1 MSPEGK
7 DEKEK
12 KKIRTT
18 FSVDQISELEN
29 NFVQKKYLTSAER
42 AELATE
48 LGVTLQQVGG
58 HLYNG
63 TLFILSVPQLLR
75 L

>member
-1 MSPEGK
+1 MSPEGN

-12 KKIRTT
+12 KKIRTN

-58 HLYNG
+58 IPFMSTHSKHL
-63 TLFILSVPQLLR
+63 QL
-75 L
+75 